1 MNNFQNTNKAR
12 RYKAHVSIFGT
23 TQIHKRNPWTIA
35 MWSVAFPGFGHF
47 LLNKYFRG
55 LSLFVWEIYINQTTK
70 LNQAMV
76 YSFTGN
82 FDAAKEILDLKM
94 VLMYIPV
101 YLFAIWDSYRTTV
114 DLNNIHTLAKRE
126 DAPFNSFS
134 IGSFEINYLDKR
146 NPIMAILWSLTI
158 PSVGQLYAHRIIL
171 AGFTLIWTAIFMYNS
186 HFLEAL
192 IYLVNGNLNK
202 SNAVLDAQWLLYLPS
217 FYFFTIFDSY
227 TSTVENNKLFEE
239 EQRKYLRSHYQ
250 NFYFSLKK
258 ESKVNNMLILATFE
272 HSTYL
277 ELAMTEL
284 EEYGVKNILAVPLN
298 NRTEERKIFDNLHQ
312 SDGVSLISKG
322 MILAFLFST
331 VGASRGFEMEW
342 GPIIWGLIGAGGGF
356 IIGFIIDLFMKK
368 VMKSKQRLLKG
379 KNSEVVLIVECD
391 QLLKERV
398 ENTLWKQ
405 LALGV
410 AELKQN

>member
-1 MNNFQNTNKAR
+1 
-12 RYKAHVSIFGT
+12 
-23 TQIHKRNPWTIA
+23 
-35 MWSVAFPGFGHF
+35 
-47 LLNKYFRG
+47 
-55 LSLFVWEIYINQTTK
+55 
-70 LNQAMV
+70 MV

-250 NFYFSLKK
+250 NFNFSLKK

-272 HSTYL
+272 HTTYL

>member
-1 MNNFQNTNKAR
+1 M
-12 RYKAHVSIFGT
+12 H
-23 TQIHKRNPWTIA
+23 
-35 MWSVAFPGFGHF
+35 FPGFGHF

-250 NFYFSLKK
+250 NFNFSLKK

-272 HSTYL
+272 HTTYL

>member
-1 MNNFQNTNKAR
+1 MELHK
-12 RYKAHVSIFGT
+12 SIRETLGRS
-23 TQIHKRNPWTIA
+23 QCGLLH
-35 MWSVAFPGFGHF
+35 FPGFGHF

-250 NFYFSLKK
+250 NFNFSLKK

-272 HSTYL
+272 HTTYL

>member
-1 MNNFQNTNKAR
+1 
-12 RYKAHVSIFGT
+12 
-23 TQIHKRNPWTIA
+23 
-35 MWSVAFPGFGHF
+35 
-47 LLNKYFRG
+47 
-55 LSLFVWEIYINQTTK
+55 
-70 LNQAMV
+70 
-76 YSFTGN
+76 
-82 FDAAKEILDLKM
+82 
-94 VLMYIPV
+94 
-101 YLFAIWDSYRTTV
+101 
-114 DLNNIHTLAKRE
+114 
-126 DAPFNSFS
+126 
-134 IGSFEINYLDKR
+134 
-146 NPIMAILWSLTI
+146 
-158 PSVGQLYAHRIIL
+158 
-171 AGFTLIWTAIFMYNS
+171 
-186 HFLEAL
+186 
-192 IYLVNGNLNK
+192 
-202 SNAVLDAQWLLYLPS
+202 
-217 FYFFTIFDSY
+217 
-227 TSTVENNKLFEE
+227 
-239 EQRKYLRSHYQ
+239 
-250 NFYFSLKK
+250 
-258 ESKVNNMLILATFE
+258 
-272 HSTYL
+272 
-277 ELAMTEL
+277 MTEL

-331 VGASRGFEMEW
+331 VGASRGVEMEW

>member
-1 MNNFQNTNKAR
+1 
-12 RYKAHVSIFGT
+12 
-23 TQIHKRNPWTIA
+23 
-35 MWSVAFPGFGHF
+35 
-47 LLNKYFRG
+47 
-55 LSLFVWEIYINQTTK
+55 
-70 LNQAMV
+70 
-76 YSFTGN
+76 
-82 FDAAKEILDLKM
+82 
-94 VLMYIPV
+94 
-101 YLFAIWDSYRTTV
+101 
-114 DLNNIHTLAKRE
+114 
-126 DAPFNSFS
+126 
-134 IGSFEINYLDKR
+134 
-146 NPIMAILWSLTI
+146 
-158 PSVGQLYAHRIIL
+158 
-171 AGFTLIWTAIFMYNS
+171 
-186 HFLEAL
+186 
-192 IYLVNGNLNK
+192 
-202 SNAVLDAQWLLYLPS
+202 
-217 FYFFTIFDSY
+217 
-227 TSTVENNKLFEE
+227 
-239 EQRKYLRSHYQ
+239 
-250 NFYFSLKK
+250 
-258 ESKVNNMLILATFE
+258 MLILATFE
-272 HSTYL
+272 HTTYL